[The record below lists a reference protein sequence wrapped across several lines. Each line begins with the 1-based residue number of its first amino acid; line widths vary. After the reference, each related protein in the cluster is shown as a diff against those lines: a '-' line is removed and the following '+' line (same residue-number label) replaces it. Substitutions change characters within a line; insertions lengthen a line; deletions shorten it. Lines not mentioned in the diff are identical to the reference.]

1 MRVVQP
7 LSTAALITSLFLV
20 HTHTS
25 LVRVSGDPSLPFAAR
40 SAEALVLRFNSND
53 GPLLILLFT
62 LVLTLGRPARPAKE
76 REGKKNLIKSSSSC
90 LHLNLTALQKTNQ
103 QKNRREVYCNG
114 CKDQLRSWR
123 IFEPASSLI
132 VNNS

>member
-25 LVRVSGDPSLPFAAR
+25 LVRVSGDPSLPLATR
-40 SAEALVLRFNSND
+40 SGEALVLRFNSND

-76 REGKKNLIKSSSSC
+76 REGNFFLKIFIMLPAPTYLHCKKQTNKKTEGKFIATAVRTSSGVGEFLS
-90 LHLNLTALQKTNQ
+90 LQA
-103 QKNRREVYCNG
+103 
-114 CKDQLRSWR
+114 
-123 IFEPASSLI
+123 P
-132 VNNS
+132 

>member
-25 LVRVSGDPSLPFAAR
+25 LVRVSGDPSLPLATR
-40 SAEALVLRFNSND
+40 SGEALVLRFNSNV

-76 REGKKNLIKSSSSC
+76 R
-90 LHLNLTALQKTNQ
+90 
-103 QKNRREVYCNG
+103 
-114 CKDQLRSWR
+114 
-123 IFEPASSLI
+123 
-132 VNNS
+132 

>member
-25 LVRVSGDPSLPFAAR
+25 LVRVSGDPSLPLATR
-40 SAEALVLRFNSND
+40 SGEALVLRFNSND

-76 REGKKNLIKSSSSC
+76 RWEQKIKKVFHHAACTYLPAMQN
-90 LHLNLTALQKTNQ
+90 TNQ

-123 IFEPASSLI
+123 IFEPAGSLI
-132 VNNS
+132 VNHS